1 MVFFSI
7 TCNITSKA
15 YNYPA
20 YNYPAY
26 CTDIHLSFSFPILN
40 KTIKQERKSLIKN
53 ANIQMGAMPADYL
66 SKRRSSL
73 IAPSEAETIT
83 GMVGVGGDKGDRGIP
98 TNLPPPP
105 SNGNSPAPPPPKRS
119 VFNSAGVGGVMPPP
133 RTDGSGTGSG
143 PGSGPGSGTGISGKS
158 DATSTSRNS
167 MESLGSVGSE
177 YTYADSQSQSEAG
190 GSGKFTGFTGDYSD
204 AFGNEDS
211 TGKLRIE

>member
-1 MVFFSI
+1 
-7 TCNITSKA
+7 
-15 YNYPA
+15 
-20 YNYPAY
+20 
-26 CTDIHLSFSFPILN
+26 
-40 KTIKQERKSLIKN
+40 
-53 ANIQMGAMPADYL
+53 MGAMPADYL

-133 RTDGSGTGSG
+133 RTDGSGTG

-211 TGKLRIE
+211 TGKLGIE